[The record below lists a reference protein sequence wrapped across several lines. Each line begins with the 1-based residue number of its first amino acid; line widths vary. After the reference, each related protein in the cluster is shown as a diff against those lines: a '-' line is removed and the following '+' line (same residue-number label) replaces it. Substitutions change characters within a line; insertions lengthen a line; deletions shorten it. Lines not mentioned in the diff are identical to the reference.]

1 MAVLDIVRIG
11 EPVLRLVA
19 DPVGADE
26 LATPGFQRFLD
37 DLVETMRAANG
48 AGLAAPQVGVARR
61 VFCVEVRDNPRYP
74 YKPDLDLRV
83 LVNPELR
90 VLSDETFMSYEGCL
104 SISDLRGLL
113 PRALEVEVA
122 YTDREGN
129 RVVEEVRGLSRGH
142 VPARAGPPRRDPVRR
157 PRRGHADSHDLG
169 RVPALARGGVRRRGA
184 RDRRAVRRLV
194 GVALVG
200 AGLAGLAAADALTL
214 GRRPRL
220 CGEHTAGAHA
230 ALMEGALR
238 SGLRVAD
245 EVRAA
250 AA

>member
-1 MAVLDIVRIG
+1 MAALDIVRIG

-26 LATPGFQRFLD
+26 LATPGFQHFLD

-48 AGLAAPQVGVARR
+48 AGLAATQVGVARR

-74 YKPDLDLRV
+74 YKPDLELRV

-104 SISDLRGLL
+104 SIPDLRGLL

-129 RVVEEVRGLSRGH
+129 RVVEEVRGLSAGTFQHEQDHLDGILFVDRVEDTRTLTTWDGFRRWH
-142 VPARAGPPRRDPVRR
+142 EEAFAAEARAIVERFG
-157 PRRGHADSHDLG
+157 S
-169 RVPALARGGVRRRGA
+169 
-184 RDRRAVRRLV
+184 
-194 GVALVG
+194 
-200 AGLAGLAAADALTL
+200 
-214 GRRPRL
+214 
-220 CGEHTAGAHA
+220 
-230 ALMEGALR
+230 
-238 SGLRVAD
+238 
-245 EVRAA
+245 
-250 AA
+250 

>member
-74 YKPDLDLRV
+74 YKPDLELRV

-104 SISDLRGLL
+104 SIPDLRGLL

-129 RVVEEVRGLSRGH
+129 RVVEEVRGLSAGTFQHEQDHLDGILFVDRVEDTRTLTTWDGFRRWH
-142 VPARAGPPRRDPVRR
+142 EEAFAAEARAIVERY
-157 PRRGHADSHDLG
+157 
-169 RVPALARGGVRRRGA
+169 GG
-184 RDRRAVRRLV
+184 
-194 GVALVG
+194 
-200 AGLAGLAAADALTL
+200 
-214 GRRPRL
+214 
-220 CGEHTAGAHA
+220 
-230 ALMEGALR
+230 
-238 SGLRVAD
+238 
-245 EVRAA
+245 
-250 AA
+250 

>member
-104 SISDLRGLL
+104 SIPDLRGLL

-122 YTDREGN
+122 YTDREGR
-129 RVVEEVRGLSRGH
+129 RVVEEVRGLSAGTFQHEQDHLDGVLFVDRVEDTRTLTTWDGFRRWH
-142 VPARAGPPRRDPVRR
+142 EEAFAAEARAIVERY
-157 PRRGHADSHDLG
+157 
-169 RVPALARGGVRRRGA
+169 GA
-184 RDRRAVRRLV
+184 
-194 GVALVG
+194 
-200 AGLAGLAAADALTL
+200 
-214 GRRPRL
+214 
-220 CGEHTAGAHA
+220 
-230 ALMEGALR
+230 
-238 SGLRVAD
+238 
-245 EVRAA
+245 
-250 AA
+250 

>member
-19 DPVGADE
+19 DPVGAHE
-26 LATPGFQRFLD
+26 LATPGFQRFID

-74 YKPDLDLRV
+74 YKPDLELRV

-104 SISDLRGLL
+104 SIPDLRGLL

-129 RVVEEVRGLSRGH
+129 RVVEEVRGLSAGTFQHEQDHLDGILFLDRVEDTRTLTTWDGFRRWH
-142 VPARAGPPRRDPVRR
+142 EEAFAAEARAIVERFG
-157 PRRGHADSHDLG
+157 S
-169 RVPALARGGVRRRGA
+169 
-184 RDRRAVRRLV
+184 
-194 GVALVG
+194 
-200 AGLAGLAAADALTL
+200 
-214 GRRPRL
+214 
-220 CGEHTAGAHA
+220 
-230 ALMEGALR
+230 
-238 SGLRVAD
+238 
-245 EVRAA
+245 
-250 AA
+250 

>member
-19 DPVGADE
+19 DPVGAHE
-26 LATPGFQRFLD
+26 LATPGFQRFID

-74 YKPDLDLRV
+74 YKPDLELRV

-104 SISDLRGLL
+104 SIPDLRGLL

-129 RVVEEVRGLSRGH
+129 RVVEEVRGLSAGTFQHEQDHLDGILFVDRVEDTRTLTTWDGFRRWH
-142 VPARAGPPRRDPVRR
+142 EEAFAAEARAIVERY
-157 PRRGHADSHDLG
+157 
-169 RVPALARGGVRRRGA
+169 GA
-184 RDRRAVRRLV
+184 
-194 GVALVG
+194 
-200 AGLAGLAAADALTL
+200 
-214 GRRPRL
+214 
-220 CGEHTAGAHA
+220 
-230 ALMEGALR
+230 
-238 SGLRVAD
+238 
-245 EVRAA
+245 
-250 AA
+250 

>member
-19 DPVGADE
+19 DPVGAHE
-26 LATPGFQRFLD
+26 LATPGFQRFID

-74 YKPDLDLRV
+74 YKPDLELRV

-104 SISDLRGLL
+104 SIPDLRGLL

-129 RVVEEVRGLSRGH
+129 RVVEEVRGLSAGTFQHEQDHLDGILFLDRVEDTRTLTTWDGFRRWH
-142 VPARAGPPRRDPVRR
+142 EEAFAAEARAIV
-157 PRRGHADSHDLG
+157 G
-169 RVPALARGGVRRRGA
+169 RFG
-184 RDRRAVRRLV
+184 
-194 GVALVG
+194 
-200 AGLAGLAAADALTL
+200 
-214 GRRPRL
+214 
-220 CGEHTAGAHA
+220 
-230 ALMEGALR
+230 
-238 SGLRVAD
+238 S
-245 EVRAA
+245 
-250 AA
+250 

>member
-74 YKPDLDLRV
+74 YKPDLELRV

-104 SISDLRGLL
+104 SIPDLRGLL

-129 RVVEEVRGLSRGH
+129 RVVEEVRGLSAGTFQHEQDHLDGILFVDRVEDTRTLTTWDGFRRWH
-142 VPARAGPPRRDPVRR
+142 EEAFAAEARAIVERY
-157 PRRGHADSHDLG
+157 
-169 RVPALARGGVRRRGA
+169 AL
-184 RDRRAVRRLV
+184 
-194 GVALVG
+194 
-200 AGLAGLAAADALTL
+200 
-214 GRRPRL
+214 
-220 CGEHTAGAHA
+220 
-230 ALMEGALR
+230 
-238 SGLRVAD
+238 
-245 EVRAA
+245 VRAA
-250 AA
+250 